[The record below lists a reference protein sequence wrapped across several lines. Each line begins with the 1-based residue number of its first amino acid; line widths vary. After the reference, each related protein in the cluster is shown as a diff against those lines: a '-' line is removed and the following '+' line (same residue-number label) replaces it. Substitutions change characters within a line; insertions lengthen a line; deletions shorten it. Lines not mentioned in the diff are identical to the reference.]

1 MTQKEKAKEKIR
13 NPETGT
19 PHYRGREGGFKEAR
33 SDAHGKRQKERTHQY
48 KRGMKRNQRR
58 SGNAYSK

>member
-19 PHYRGREGGFKEAR
+19 PHYHGREGGFKEAR
-33 SDAHGKRQKERTHQY
+33 SDGHGKRQKERTH
-48 KRGMKRNQRR
+48 
-58 SGNAYSK
+58 